1 MTGTPEKDATRRGRP
16 REFDRTA
23 ALLKALE
30 LFWRQGYLQTSVA
43 QLCSAM
49 GIKSPSLY
57 CAFKSKAALFLEGL
71 QFYRNTYWEGAFTKF
86 MENPDLYAATKNLFK
101 ETAQILL
108 MPDAPCGCL
117 TVVSALTLP
126 SEEKEVLAAINELR
140 LKTRT
145 MFRQRLM
152 IAIRDGQIPADSN
165 IPAIS
170 GALTNFFE
178 GLAIQ
183 AREDVCL
190 AELTEIALQGC
201 RLLPRPKNGSV
212 T

>member
-1 MTGTPEKDATRRGRP
+1 MAFITKTPEKESPRRGRP
-16 REFDRTA
+16 REFDRAA
-23 ALLKALE
+23 ALVKALE
-30 LFWRQGYLQTSVA
+30 LFWRQGYLQTSIC

-57 CAFKSKAALFLEGL
+57 CAFKSKAALFLEAL
-71 QFYRNTYWEGAFTKF
+71 QFYRNTYWEGAFTRF
-86 MENPDLYAATKNLFK
+86 MENPDLYAATKNLFE
-101 ETAQILL
+101 ETAKILL

-126 SEEKEVLAAINELR
+126 PEEKEVLAAIDEVRN
-140 LKTRT
+140 KTRT

-170 GALTNFFE
+170 GALANFFE
-178 GLAIQ
+178 GLDIQ
-183 AREDVCL
+183 AREDICL
-190 AELTEIALQGC
+190 SELTEIALQGC
-201 RLLPRPKNGSV
+201 RLLPPTRS
-212 T
+212 